1 MKAKRGR
8 NKQFCALKLDMM
20 KDYDRSKWSYL
31 EAIMLRLGFNHHC
44 VTSIMN
50 VVSTV
55 SFSVLFNGCRL
66 DNFKPTRGI
75 CQGYPISPYLFLLA
89 AEGLSRVLRSGTSGH
104 PSGAYYTL
112 SQSSLFCG

>member
-1 MKAKRGR
+1 MFTLMKVKRER

-44 VTSIMN
+44 ITSIMN

-55 SFSVLFNGCRL
+55 SFLVLL
-66 DNFKPTRGI
+66 DIGLIILNLRGA
-75 CQGYPISPYLFLLA
+75 SAKVTLFL
-89 AEGLSRVLRSGTSGH
+89 H
-104 PSGAYYTL
+104 IC
-112 SQSSLFCG
+112 FC